1 MDCHRVTSCAIVS
14 SNQEPEFVS
23 LVCNLK
29 RRVLSVSDA
38 VFKILQ
44 INSQRD
50 VTSGRQTVEVVVSE
64 PELSVQI
71 SKTVFVRFPSKKEVN
86 RAVQTPLKNRPTST
100 VRHHVTQHLY
110 WSAAI
115 WIDGVHATGCKAI
128 LKELGAAFGLCWL
141 N

>member
-1 MDCHRVTSCAIVS
+1 MDCHRVTGCTTVS
-14 SNQEPEFVS
+14 SNQEPELVS

-29 RRVLSVSDA
+29 LRVLRVSNV

-50 VTSGRQTVEVVVSE
+50 VTSGRQTVEVVISE

-86 RAVQTPLKNRPTST
+86 GAVQTPLKNRPAST
-100 VRHHVTQHLY
+100 VCHHVTQHLY
-110 WSAAI
+110 WFTAI
-115 WIDGVHATGCKAI
+115 WIDGVHATRCEAI
-128 LKELGAAFGLCWL
+128 LKELGADQSRLC
-141 N
+141 